1 MALPLYTDVG
11 AVLDGTL
18 SHTEVSVT
26 AAGAG
31 DNVAAVGEAIDRQ
44 GYDTCAFLLSA
55 QATLAQDETL
65 ALVSSLLEEADA
77 PGGPWTSVDASNV
90 REEDFGMTGP
100 TGGGTVNGAAQV
112 NCNLQPT
119 KRYVRLTFT
128 PDLSAGGVDTAAIS
142 VACALSGKLTYE

>member
-44 GYDTCAFLLSA
+44 GYDT
-55 QATLAQDETL
+55 
-65 ALVSSLLEEADA
+65 LLEEADA

-128 PDLSAGGVDTAAIS
+128 PDLSAGGVDTAGDLCGVRVVWKTHLRVIQ
-142 VACALSGKLTYE
+142 G